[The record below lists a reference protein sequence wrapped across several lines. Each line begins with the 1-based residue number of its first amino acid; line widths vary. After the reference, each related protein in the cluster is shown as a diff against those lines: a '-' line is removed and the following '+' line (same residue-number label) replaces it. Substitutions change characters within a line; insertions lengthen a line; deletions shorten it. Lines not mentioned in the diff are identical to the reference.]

1 MNRIY
6 IKPSIKVMAIM
17 SRTPLLTVSVK
28 EKIYVPVKGEINDPS
43 DYTINAKGYNGW
55 DDWDE

>member
-17 SRTPLLTVSVK
+17 SRTLLETVS
-28 EKIYVPVKGEINDPS
+28 VKGEINDPS
-43 DYTINAKGYNGW
+43 GYTVNAKDGNVW
-55 DDWDE
+55 DDEEE

>member
-17 SRTPLLTVSVK
+17 SRTLIVTVS
-28 EKIYVPVKGEINDPS
+28 VKGEINDPS

>member
-28 EKIYVPVKGEINDPS
+28 GEINDPS
-43 DYTINAKGYNGW
+43 YYTINAKGYNGW
-55 DDWDE
+55 DDEEVE